1 MRKLVNNFSNKLL
14 NFSIHSVN
22 QKLTL
27 AHQQTNNDYEKLK
40 QEEAEKSARLTELMY
55 VKPNSPR
62 NSKLTNDLINAK
74 LATPK
79 KSNKLNCNKINY
91 SDKRR
96 STNVTDERRIEHI
109 CDYYDELQYNYD
121 YFYNKSQAPDH
132 VIDNKASKNVY
143 QYSQL
148 TKLRKNILNRKL
160 IDHRQRLK
168 IEKLKESSEKS
179 LVSSLSSMVESMTI
193 PSLHFHLILSLTM
206 VLLTHQCPQY
216 LLVL

>member
-1 MRKLVNNFSNKLL
+1 MNLRSKLL
-14 NFSIHSVN
+14 SIISEVYLIRVFFFHSVN

-27 AHQQTNNDYEKLK
+27 AHQQTSNDYEKLK
-40 QEEAEKSARLTELMY
+40 QEEAEKSNRLQELMY
-55 VKPNSPR
+55 VNSPK
-62 NSKLTNDLINAK
+62 NTKLTNDLINTK

-79 KSNKLNCNKINY
+79 KSSKLSGNKLSNK
-91 SDKRR
+91 K
-96 STNVTDERRIEHI
+96 STSWNDERRIEHI

-121 YFYNKSQAPDH
+121 YFHNKSEAPDH
-132 VIDNKASKNVY
+132 VTDNKSLKNVY

-148 TKLRKNILNRKL
+148 TKLRKNILNRRL

-168 IEKLKESSEKS
+168 SEKLKEVSEKS
-179 LVSSLSSMVESMTI
+179 LVSTLSSMVESMTV

>member
-1 MRKLVNNFSNKLL
+1 M
-14 NFSIHSVN
+14 
-22 QKLTL
+22 
-27 AHQQTNNDYEKLK
+27 AHQQTSNEYEKLK
-40 QEEAEKSARLTELMY
+40 QEEADKSDRLQELMY
-55 VKPNSPR
+55 VNSSTKC
-62 NSKLTNDLINAK
+62 NKLTNDLINTK

-79 KSNKLNCNKINY
+79 KTKKPVLT
-91 SDKRR
+91 SDKKK
-96 STNVTDERRIEHI
+96 SASWNDERRIEQI

-121 YFYNKSQAPDH
+121 YFYNKSQAPDD
-132 VIDNKASKNVY
+132 VTDNKSFKNVY

-148 TKLRKNILNRKL
+148 TKLRKNILNRRL

-168 IEKLKESSEKS
+168 CEKLKEGDKG
-179 LVSSLSSMVESMTI
+179 LVSSISSVVESMTI

>member
-1 MRKLVNNFSNKLL
+1 MTNRFRIFL
-14 NFSIHSVN
+14 HSVN

-27 AHQQTNNDYEKLK
+27 AHQQTSNDFEKLK
-40 QEEAEKSARLTELMY
+40 QEEIEKSTRLQDLMY
-55 VKPNSPR
+55 VDSPK
-62 NSKLTNDLINAK
+62 NNKLTNDMINAR

-79 KSNKLNCNKINY
+79 MASNTDSNKISNKKSRTLN
-91 SDKRR
+91 
-96 STNVTDERRIEHI
+96 DERRIEHI

-132 VIDNKASKNVY
+132 VTDNKATKNLY

-168 IEKLKESSEKS
+168 NEKLKENSDKS
-179 LVSSLSSMVESMTI
+179 LVTSLSSMVESMTI
-193 PSLHFHLILSLTM
+193 PSLHFHLLLSLTM
-206 VLLTHQCPQY
+206 VILTHQCPQY

>member
-1 MRKLVNNFSNKLL
+1 
-14 NFSIHSVN
+14 
-22 QKLTL
+22 
-27 AHQQTNNDYEKLK
+27 
-40 QEEAEKSARLTELMY
+40 MY
-55 VKPNSPR
+55 VKNNSPI
-62 NSKLTNDLINAK
+62 NNKLTNDLINAK

-79 KSNKLNCNKINY
+79 RSSKKDSNKIT
-91 SDKRR
+91 DKK
-96 STNVTDERRIEHI
+96 SKNLSDERRIEHI

-132 VIDNKASKNVY
+132 VIDNKSTKNLY

-168 IEKLKESSEKS
+168 SEKLKENSEKS

-193 PSLHFHLILSLTM
+193 PSLHFHLLLSLTM
-206 VLLTHQCPQY
+206 VILSHQCPQY